1 MRWGEG
7 GRAGRWQSLTD
18 WEAGTV
24 ISKDTTTNLS
34 QHKPQTIFNISHTII
49 CWEFSVKIFDEFSEN
64 ISPSTEVVSIM
75 WCDGHYWVFYY
86 CNIVTTI
93 CFKLTLEALTVWLC
107 VMEQCSVHILLT
119 SLRDSNVHYPVKWNK
134 QSVVTSLFSSDH
146 DIQGGILSMQKKWT
160 LPFSFGTSVQLG
172 YSLSTAS
179 VHAGWGFIEHC
190 YLVILWK

>member
-1 MRWGEG
+1 MREG
-7 GRAGRWQSLTD
+7 GQVDASLWLTERPGL
-18 WEAGTV
+18 WLVRTQQPTWV
-24 ISKDTTTNLS
+24 NTNLK
-34 QHKPQTIFNISHTII
+34 QYFSHNHLLGI
-49 CWEFSVKIFDEFSEN
+49 FSEN
-64 ISPSTEVVSIM
+64 IWRLEWKYFPKNTEVVSIM